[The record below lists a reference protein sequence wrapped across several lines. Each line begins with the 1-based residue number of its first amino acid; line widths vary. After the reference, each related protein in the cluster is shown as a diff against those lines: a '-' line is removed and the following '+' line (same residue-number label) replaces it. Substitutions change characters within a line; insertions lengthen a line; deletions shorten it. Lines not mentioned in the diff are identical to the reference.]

1 VRAAAFAVPALTL
14 LGGWVWWIYDNY
26 GMLSPDTKGGFYLVQ
41 HTGDFFEYLPDEDA
55 LIRDT
60 YLRYREAQIAE
71 RGDQTNAIYAAI
83 PELTRVTG
91 MSIFDL
97 SRELQRLSIR
107 LIRQHPMLYLRSVA
121 VGWVDFWRAPVYWR
135 PDILEVPLSVGL
147 LNSIALSGRMISIA
161 ANATFLV
168 LAALAILRAKAR
180 RLLGVD
186 SIAVA
191 CGGLVLLSSLAQ
203 SLVEHGDNPR
213 FLVPLQM
220 VVFYV
225 VMRAARSLRAAR
237 LEVRA

>member
-1 VRAAAFAVPALTL
+1 
-14 LGGWVWWIYDNY
+14 VWWVYDNY

-41 HTGDFFEYLPDEDA
+41 HTGNFFEYLPDDEA

-83 PELTRVTG
+83 PELTRLTG
-91 MSIFDL
+91 MSVFDL

-107 LIRQHPMLYLRSVA
+107 LIRQHPLLYFQSVA

-135 PDILEVPLSVGL
+135 PDLLKVPLSIGIL
-147 LNSIALSGRMISIA
+147 DSIAMIGRLICVA
-161 ANATFLV
+161 ANAAFLA
-168 LAALAILRAKAR
+168 LAAMTILRPKAR

-191 CGGLVLLSSLAQ
+191 CGGLVLVSSLAQ
-203 SLVEHGDNPR
+203 SFVEHGDNPR

-220 VVFYV
+220 IVFSVVI
-225 VMRAARSLRAAR
+225 RAARSWRAVR
-237 LEVRA
+237 SEVRE